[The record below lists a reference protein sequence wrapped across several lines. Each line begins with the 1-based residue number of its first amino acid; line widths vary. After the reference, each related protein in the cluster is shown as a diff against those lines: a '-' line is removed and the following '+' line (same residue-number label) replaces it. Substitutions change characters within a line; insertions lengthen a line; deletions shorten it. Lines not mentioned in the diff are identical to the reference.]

1 MHSNASGLSNFQKY
15 TSSIKRKTYMKIS
28 DFMSKN
34 TKGIILF
41 NKSQ

>member
-1 MHSNASGLSNFQKY
+1 MYSNASGLSNFQKY

-28 DFMSKN
+28 DFMSK
-34 TKGIILF
+34 KGLILV